1 MTIQY
6 RNRLPFVFAAVLL
19 ATGLPSPVPASPGV
33 SGTAPGITGD
43 DSARLAG
50 VFFDT
55 AEAEVV
61 RLSAREMA
69 EVKGRYLG
77 ASHGFWRSRF
87 ANPSSAFLPSEIKPI
102 NPSIRPPSEPVGY
115 RVVSLGAGDYSGEF

>member
-1 MTIQY
+1 MTTQY
-6 RNRLPFVFAAVLL
+6 RNRLPFAFAAVLL
-19 ATGLPSPVPASPGV
+19 ATGLPSPAPASPGV
-33 SGTAPGITGD
+33 SETAPEVAGV

-77 ASHGFWRSRF
+77 ASHGLERSHF
-87 ANPSSAFLPSEIKPI
+87 ANPRSVFLPSEIEPI
-102 NPSIRPPSEPVGY
+102 NPSIHPPSGPVSY
-115 RVVSLGAGDYSGEF
+115 RVVSFGAGDHSGEF